1 MLRSDLCDYSDAYIV
16 AKRTSTIETE
26 GNRSIDD
33 YNRDLILENNNSF
46 INCILKID
54 NVLIENAEGLD
65 IVMPSSI

>member
-1 MLRSDLCDYSDAYIV
+1 MLRSDLCDYSDACIV